1 MESTKTDIFEKKDMS
16 FAPGWRGTNTIAQE
30 NEQRMAGCGIG
41 KPANQQRGPEWPRR
55 SDMSRM
61 HPAELA
67 ILAALQEIEK
77 VGASTGLTNAGIK
90 LQEAKNLV
98 SDFIDGK
105 EDYSS

>member
-1 MESTKTDIFEKKDMS
+1 MS
-16 FAPGWRGTNTIAQE
+16 FAPGWHGTDVINRE
-30 NEQRMAGCGIG
+30 NDARFG
-41 KPANQQRGPEWPRR
+41 KNSCYPFGKSEETLQNEANQFPRR
-55 SDMSRM
+55 IDMSRM
-61 HPAELA
+61 HPVELA

-105 EDYSS
+105 EEHSS